1 MRSDDPVS
9 PEAAGRHAA
18 AKAFRNKTH
27 GFILCTYA
35 VTVDKGRMWS
45 KGRSVR
51 NVQKKMDPQI
61 AAGADRSDIDPQR

>member
-1 MRSDDPVS
+1 MIQSRQKL
-9 PEAAGRHAA
+9 PEGTPLQRR
-18 AKAFRNKTH
+18 FGIRRH